1 MDYEGEDAHINAFF
15 FFNANSI
22 ALIKVSSGLWFMHFW
37 ILTPLP
43 ESLPSF
49 PEEDDS
55 RAQTDGKQS
64 GLESWTCRFLAGVT
78 LGKLFS
84 LSGLLIYQ

>member
-1 MDYEGEDAHINAFF
+1 
-15 FFNANSI
+15 
-22 ALIKVSSGLWFMHFW
+22 MHFW

-64 GLESWTCRFLAGVT
+64 WTCRFLAGVT